1 MKISKTKSDELVDH
15 YIKLCQQRIAM
26 GFKVV
31 EVEVDIPYENELKD
45 VFPRLYDETRQ
56 YGVLSGWEF
65 KTIDGY
71 MSKAFDGEDDVTYKK
86 FYLKYTL

>member
-1 MKISKTKSDELVDH
+1 MKTIKTKSDELFDH
-15 YIKLCQQRIAM
+15 YVELCKERISR

-31 EVEVDIPYENELKD
+31 EVEVNIPFDNEMKD

-56 YGVLSGWEF
+56 YGVLNGWEF
-65 KTIDGY
+65 RTIDGY
-71 MSKAFDGEDDVTYKK
+71 MSKAFDEGDVTYKK

>member
-1 MKISKTKSDELVDH
+1 MKISKTNSDEMVDH
-15 YIKLCQQRIAM
+15 YIKLCQQRLST

-31 EVEVDIPYENELKD
+31 EVEVDIPYDNELKD

-56 YGVLSGWEF
+56 FGMLEGWQF
-65 KTIDGY
+65 RTIDGY
-71 MSKAFDGEDDVTYKK
+71 MSKSFDGEDDVTYKK

>member
-1 MKISKTKSDELVDH
+1 MKTIKTKSDELFDH
-15 YIKLCQQRIAM
+15 YVELCKERIAR

-31 EVEVDIPYENELKD
+31 EVEVNIPFDNEMKD

-56 YGVLSGWEF
+56 YGVLNGWEF
-65 KTIDGY
+65 RTIDGY
-71 MSKAFDGEDDVTYKK
+71 MSKAFDEGDVTYKK